1 MRSRRSSTRGVGAKS
16 TPGGYLSVVLLG
28 LRVGPGSPRVD
39 ISIRADGGAP
49 DREPEFAGSAR
60 PYQAVHVDVRQAD
73 IDAHYARGG
82 RRVVD
87 AARAAWVAVA
97 GVREGGRREMGV
109 KERVARQWQ
118 GDRREDVLVVVEVV
132 AVQAPRAYD
141 GLPGRDSAGVAAI
154 VARRGAA

>member
-1 MRSRRSSTRGVGAKS
+1 
-16 TPGGYLSVVLLG
+16 
-28 LRVGPGSPRVD
+28 
-39 ISIRADGGAP
+39 
-49 DREPEFAGSAR
+49 RE
-60 PYQAVHVDVRQAD
+60 AD

-97 GVREGGRREMGV
+97 GVREGRRREMDV
-109 KERVARQWQ
+109 KEGVARQWQ

-141 GLPGRDSAGVAAI
+141 GLPGRDSAGVATI
-154 VARRGAA
+154 VARRGAAQGARIRRVGCPSRVIGTRRVVGLWDAALD